1 MECAISAAELG
12 LLSLILEGP
21 MWAWEA
27 LMVRSSELHAQR
39 HARLAALEVTHV
51 EKDSIPLDTETFRE
65 GQRAEADTG
74 GCL

>member
-1 MECAISAAELG
+1 M
-12 LLSLILEGP
+12 LSLILEGP

-39 HARLAALEVTHV
+39 YARLAVLVVTHI
-51 EKDSIPLDTETFRE
+51 EKNSTPLDTETFRE
-65 GQRAEADTG
+65 EQRAEADTG